1 MRIGYRMSP
10 LEWSPRTGAW
20 RSTYDVNDQGIT
32 AFTLFGIKNLKELIE
47 IHKACPWIIERY
59 RSCS

>member
-20 RSTYDVNDQGIT
+20 RSNDVNDYGTI
-32 AFTLFGIKNLKELIE
+32 AFTLFGIENLKELIE
-47 IHKACPWIIERY
+47 IHKASPWIIERY
-59 RSCS
+59 RSCR